1 VHNLLK
7 LVRKPCTYSLKGDVY
22 AAHVDYSNATDLRA
36 VASQEY
42 AGTSRLDG
50 KRLFHFGTMTN
61 GATFDELWE
70 KVN

>member
-1 VHNLLK
+1 V
-7 LVRKPCTYSLKGDVY
+7 
-22 AAHVDYSNATDLRA
+22 HVDYSNATDLRA

-42 AGTSRLDG
+42 AGTSRFDG